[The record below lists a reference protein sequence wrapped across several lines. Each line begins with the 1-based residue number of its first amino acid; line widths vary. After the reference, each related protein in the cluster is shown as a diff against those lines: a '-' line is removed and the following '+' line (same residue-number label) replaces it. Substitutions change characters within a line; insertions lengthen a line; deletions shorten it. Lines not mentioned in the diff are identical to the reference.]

1 MGFNQQ
7 PHLAL
12 LFFQRKLRK
21 QIGNP
26 EGEEKP
32 NKKYYDPRACI
43 RSAEESTVKRTLGA
57 EGGVK
62 NGRVFLVVG
71 LREQKHVW
79 RYGKQMDLVVDVFFS
94 LHASNICPCDIVHD
108 LNICNVI
115 YICIYPYTTYRYLQ
129 YRFLFWWQNENKY
142 CHAKEWW
149 RCFEQFSKIGPGRIW
164 LEFIM

>member
-1 MGFNQQ
+1 MGSNQQ

-43 RSAEESTVKRTLGA
+43 RSAEESTVKRTLGD

-62 NGRVFLVVG
+62 NGRVFFCSG
-71 LREQKHVW
+71 TEGTKTW
-79 RYGKQMDLVVDVFFS
+79 DV
-94 LHASNICPCDIVHD
+94 
-108 LNICNVI
+108 
-115 YICIYPYTTYRYLQ
+115 
-129 YRFLFWWQNENKY
+129 
-142 CHAKEWW
+142 
-149 RCFEQFSKIGPGRIW
+149 KIW
-164 LEFIM
+164 

>member
-79 RYGKQMDLVVDVFFS
+79 RYGKQMDLVVDVFFFFTWFK
-94 LHASNICPCDIVHD
+94 HMPMWYCTWFKHMQRDIYMY
-108 LNICNVI
+108 ISI
-115 YICIYPYTTYRYLQ
+115 YNLQ
-129 YRFLFWWQNENKY
+129 V
-142 CHAKEWW
+142 
-149 RCFEQFSKIGPGRIW
+149 PPV
-164 LEFIM
+164 